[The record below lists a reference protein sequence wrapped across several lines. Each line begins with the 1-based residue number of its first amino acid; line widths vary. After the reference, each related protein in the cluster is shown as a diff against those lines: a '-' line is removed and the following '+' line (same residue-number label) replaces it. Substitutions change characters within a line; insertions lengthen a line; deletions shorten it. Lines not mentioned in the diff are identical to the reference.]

1 MFILDQKRISTMR
14 SRLKEASDI
23 IDDDRFLPM
32 FRNRQKNY
40 QEEFNQSVKLAKT
53 KDNPQRY
60 LARIWSK
67 NNISKTLRWM
77 RQMINRTK
85 ARLLEKREAIKLRR
99 LEKDIQDNR
108 NEIGLKRL
116 RELYKHYGFLR

>member
-1 MFILDQKRISTMR
+1 MFILDQKRILTMR

-40 QEEFNQSVKLAKT
+40 QEEFDQSVKLAKT

-116 RELYKHYGFLR
+116 RELYKYYGFLR